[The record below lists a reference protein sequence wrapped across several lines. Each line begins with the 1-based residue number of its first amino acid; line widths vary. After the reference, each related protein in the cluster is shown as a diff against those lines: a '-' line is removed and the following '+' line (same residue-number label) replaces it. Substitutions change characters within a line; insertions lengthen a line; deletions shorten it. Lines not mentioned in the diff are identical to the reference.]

1 MIDLREITLEYL
13 GALEKSEEIPRE
25 ITLPR
30 GDDIKAV
37 VGPRRVGKTFL
48 MLKTAK
54 ELIENG
60 ENVLYRP
67 LDEPEV
73 RKLTARQLAEE
84 IRREFPEGRVTL
96 FLDEVQE
103 WNDWDTKL
111 RWLHDVGDFNIYIP
125 GSSSAL
131 LSSEIPS
138 KLRGRHISKLILP
151 LSFREITGKE
161 QPTTFRD
168 RGKLRKLLDE
178 YLKWGGFPEV
188 WLTKSREKLIS
199 ILETIF
205 YRDIIERFAFRDVRE
220 FREVFYYV
228 LSLYGGYFTYRSLQ
242 RALKGLGVEANVK
255 TIMNYIHAMESSF
268 LVFELPLFSTSTK
281 RIMRSPRK
289 LYLVDTAFTGLFF
302 KGQDTGRKIENL
314 VFLELLREKSYRNP
328 LIELSYY
335 SDGDNEVDFVIRV
348 GNDVR
353 ELVQV
358 TYGIDPSNYER
369 EVLSLIKVGKRLGVN
384 SLTLV
389 TMDEEKTIRERGRT
403 VKVVPL
409 WKFLLRGHQNLSQAV
424 PCSS

>member
-1 MIDLREITLEYL
+1 MIGLREITLEYL
-13 GALEKSEEIPRE
+13 GALEKGEKIPRE
-25 ITLPR
+25 INLPR
-30 GDDIKAV
+30 GSDIKAI

-48 MLKTAK
+48 MLRTAR
-54 ELIENG
+54 ELIEKG
-60 ENVLYRP
+60 ENVLYLP
-67 LDEPEV
+67 FDEPEL

-84 IRREFPEGRVTL
+84 IRREFPEGKVTL

-103 WNDWDTKL
+103 WDEWDTKL
-111 RWLHDVGDFNIYIP
+111 RWLHDVGDFNIYVS

-138 KLRGRHISKLILP
+138 KLRGRHLSKLILP
-151 LSFREITGKE
+151 LSFREIAGKE
-161 QPTTFRD
+161 RPMTFRE

-178 YLKWGGFPEV
+178 YVKWGGFPEV
-188 WLTKSREKLIS
+188 WLTKSREKVIS

-205 YRDIIERFAFRDVRE
+205 YRDIIEHFAFRDVRE

-255 TIMNYIHAMESSF
+255 TIMNYLHAMESSF

-281 RIMRSPRK
+281 RVMRSPRK
-289 LYLVDTAFTGLFF
+289 LYLVDTAFTSLFF
-302 KGQDTGRKIENL
+302 KGQDAGRKIENL

-335 SDGDNEVDFVIRV
+335 SDGDSEVDFVIRV
-348 GNDVR
+348 GGEVR

-358 TYGIDPSNYER
+358 TYEITPSNYER
-369 EVLSLIKVGKRLGVN
+369 EVLGLLKAGKRLGVDK
-384 SLTLV
+384 LTLV
-389 TMDEEKTIRERGRT
+389 TMDEEKKLREGGKT
-403 VKVVPL
+403 VEVIPL
-409 WKFLLRGHQNLSQAV
+409 WKFLLRERQS
-424 PCSS
+424 

>member
-1 MIDLREITLEYL
+1 MIGLREITLEYL
-13 GALEKSEEIPRE
+13 GALEKGEKIPRE
-25 ITLPR
+25 INLPR
-30 GDDIKAV
+30 GSDIKAI

-48 MLKTAK
+48 MLRTAR
-54 ELIENG
+54 ELIEKG
-60 ENVLYRP
+60 ENVLYLP
-67 LDEPEV
+67 FDEPEL

-84 IRREFPEGRVTL
+84 IRREFPEGKVTL

-103 WNDWDTKL
+103 WDEWDTKL
-111 RWLHDVGDFNIYIP
+111 RWLHDVGDFNIYVS

-138 KLRGRHISKLILP
+138 KLRGRHLSKLILP
-151 LSFREITGKE
+151 LSFREIVGKE
-161 QPTTFRD
+161 RPMTFRE

-178 YLKWGGFPEV
+178 YVKWGGFPEV
-188 WLTKSREKLIS
+188 WLTKSREKVIS

-205 YRDIIERFAFRDVRE
+205 YRDIIEHFAFRDVRE

-255 TIMNYIHAMESSF
+255 TIMNYLHAMESSF

-281 RIMRSPRK
+281 RVMRSPRK
-289 LYLVDTAFTGLFF
+289 LYLVDTAFTSLFF
-302 KGQDTGRKIENL
+302 KGQDAGRKIENL

-335 SDGDNEVDFVIRV
+335 SDGDSEVDFVIRV
-348 GNDVR
+348 GGEVR

-358 TYGIDPSNYER
+358 TYEITPSNYER
-369 EVLSLIKVGKRLGVN
+369 EVLGLLKAGKRLGVDK
-384 SLTLV
+384 LTLV
-389 TMDEEKTIRERGRT
+389 TMDEEKKLREGGKT
-403 VKVVPL
+403 VEVIPL
-409 WKFLLRGHQNLSQAV
+409 WKFLLRERQS
-424 PCSS
+424 